1 MQEKNECPNSLA
13 LVMSEA
19 ARTNMLVEW
28 SVSQKEPSVKGRQYL
43 ASVVSSDFFKKAS
56 ELPFFLVG
64 SGCI

>member
-43 ASVVSSDFFKKAS
+43 ASVVSSDFF
-56 ELPFFLVG
+56 
-64 SGCI
+64 